1 MTTRKLYQWV
11 KQTSKSW
18 TDFTAYFQENVTV
31 FSRGVV
37 LSQSSHIRKIASAVS
52 GRPDSQ
58 RRRLQRFVKQDHDMN
73 RYFSHWTKSIVNTLR
88 LKDVVLIIDETKLKA
103 RFGVMVVALA
113 IEGRSIPLAWRIYH
127 ANDATAYPAEG
138 QVQMILTLLKAIQG
152 GLPPT
157 CSVRVLADRGIGT
170 SPDLMK
176 GIMALNWYFLFRV
189 TKQSKVTLANG
200 ECLAFYDQV
209 KQIGEIYEASGTVF
223 KKRGRIPAHVRVL
236 WGAKAQEPWALVT
249 NDPRLTGWEY
259 AQRNW
264 IEQAF
269 RDLKSYG
276 WQLESNEF
284 RCPQRLE
291 RFWILL
297 VVAYAWMILWGLY
310 IQHTVRTIALKKAKD
325 GHYTKRWSLFRE
337 GRMAFLAAT
346 HPT

>member
-18 TDFTAYFQENVTV
+18 VGFTDHFQENVTV

-37 LSQSSHIRKIASAVS
+37 LSQSSHLRKIASVVA

-73 RYFSHWTKSIVNTLR
+73 RYFAHWTKSIVSS
-88 LKDVVLIIDETKLKA
+88 LKLKNLVLIVDETKLKA

-113 IEGRSIPLAWRIYH
+113 IDGRSIPLAWRIYH
-127 ANDATAYPAEG
+127 ANDASAYPCEG
-138 QVQMILTLLKAIQG
+138 QVQMILSLLKSVQT
-152 GLPPT
+152 GLPSS

-170 SPDLMK
+170 SPALMK
-176 GIMALNWYFLFRV
+176 GIMAMGWYFLFRV
-189 TKQSKVTLANG
+189 TKQSKITLIDG
-200 ECLAFYDQV
+200 QSIAFYEQV
-209 KQIGEIYEASGTVF
+209 KQIGDTYEASGVVF

-236 WGAKAQEPWALVT
+236 WGETAQEPWALVT
-249 NDPRLTGWEY
+249 NDPRLNGWEY

-284 RCPQRLE
+284 HCPQRLE

-297 VVAYAWMILWGLY
+297 VVAYAWMILWGLH
-310 IQHTVRTIALKKAKD
+310 IQQTTRTLAPRKVD
-325 GHYTKRWSLFRE
+325 GHATRRWSLFRE